1 MTPTEQITE
10 KILSLQNA
18 LLSHHPQIP
27 TLLRDTHT
35 TLRKDPDLVT
45 ALEDEQIAIVVEAL
59 KKQTNTEIVTT
70 ASKSSA
76 KSVKKITA
84 LDL

>member
-27 TLLRDTHT
+27 TLLRDIHT

-45 ALEDEQIAIVVEAL
+45 ALEDEQIATVVAAL

-70 ASKSSA
+70 ASKSST